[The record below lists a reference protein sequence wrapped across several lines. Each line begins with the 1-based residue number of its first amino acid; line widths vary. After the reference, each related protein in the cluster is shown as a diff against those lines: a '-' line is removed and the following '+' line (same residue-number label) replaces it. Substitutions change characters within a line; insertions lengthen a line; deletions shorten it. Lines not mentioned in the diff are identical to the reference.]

1 MPVAFLAGVLRSR
14 LARVGVAD
22 LLVELGRGAP
32 LRDALAHAL
41 RDPSLD
47 LVYWLPDRSSSSCRT
62 ASSTR
67 ATTARACATTSNETA
82 SSSAR

>member
-14 LARVGVAD
+14 MARIGVAD

-47 LVYWLPDRSSSSCRT
+47 LVYWLPDREQLVLPDGT
-62 ASSTR
+62 
-67 ATTARACATTSNETA
+67 EFHG
-82 SSSAR
+82 